1 MESASSGP
9 CGFCKA
15 ASAAIKC
22 QVCKIIFYCN
32 KKCQAQ
38 HSKDHKEACIPTA
51 LTENAEYAKY
61 VKQLREFLP
70 EMDRFRDYFDY
81 KMYPDRE
88 GAPDWFFIIE
98 HFIDKTAKAKPRDL
112 KLLKTFT
119 EGLVRF
125 FKWDETQN
133 DWQGSVAITPL
144 HWAINRKEIDFVNIL
159 PLKMID
165 MTYGC
170 YFGYTPL
177 VCFFEHI
184 ETRQNSIECFLFFL
198 DFSLLP

>member
-1 MESASSGP
+1 MESASSGS

-15 ASAAIKC
+15 SSASVKC

-38 HSKDHKEACIPTA
+38 HSKDHKAACIPTA

-61 VKQLREFLP
+61 VKQLKKFLP
-70 EMDRFRDYFDY
+70 ETDRYRDYFDY
-81 KMYPDRE
+81 KTYPDRD
-88 GAPDWFFIIE
+88 GASDWFFIIE

-112 KLLKTFT
+112 KILKTFT

-125 FKWDETQN
+125 FKWDRTRN
-133 DWQGSVAITPL
+133 SWDGSVAITPL
-144 HWAINRKEIDFVNIL
+144 HWAINRKEMDFINIL
-159 PLKMID
+159 PWKLID

-170 YFGYTPL
+170 WHGYTPL
-177 VCFFEHI
+177 VCY
-184 ETRQNSIECFLFFL
+184 CV
-198 DFSLLP
+198 